1 MSVDVRWLLL
11 ACAVLLL
18 GGAKRVRLVDP
29 IEWAEFVEFAPPT
42 GSELV
47 GGTAAALVLA
57 GDLAPHD
64 GWVLPGRSFHRLAE
78 GYTEL
83 SKALDSCYIE
93 RRRDRF
99 YADAVHGSTIEGLRT
114 ARREQGRAYL
124 MGVAT
129 GVGGCGA
136 VIGGARALVP

>member
-18 GGAKRVRLVDP
+18 GGAKRVRLIDP
-29 IEWAEFVEFAPPT
+29 IEWQDFTEFVPPT
-42 GSELV
+42 GSELI

-64 GWVLPGRSFHRLAE
+64 GWVLPGRAYPRLAE
-78 GYTEL
+78 GYADL
-83 SKALDSCYIE
+83 SKALDSCFLA
-93 RRRDRF
+93 RRRDRA
-99 YADAVHGSTIEGLRT
+99 YADAVHAATIEGLRT